1 LRVLEGVDS
10 GGFIEFYELRT
21 LQGVDSGL
29 FEFYEL
35 FVFLSFS
42 SFFFVILAWFLR
54 SSLLFWLGLPL
65 FVPFLGLAAFPS
77 TR

>member
-1 LRVLEGVDS
+1 
-10 GGFIEFYELRT
+10 
-21 LQGVDSGL
+21 
-29 FEFYEL
+29 
-35 FVFLSFS
+35 VFLSFS
-42 SFFFVILAWFLR
+42 SFFFVILACFLR